1 MATAG
6 LTADNQAPAGLRITE
21 GILMKVTGYETW
33 VVRVPYEEARA
44 PAPQVILRLLTDE
57 GLDGVAYVTPLVP
70 WTIKPI
76 RAAVEEFAQRTV
88 GRDPM
93 AVESINA
100 EFLARIPRPQ
110 FDALARSAAGLVD
123 IALWDLKAKA
133 VQLPLWRLLGASDN
147 KVPTYASWNLWWQ
160 YDIETL
166 ARHAEEAVD
175 KGFRAMKYRLGGVRT
190 REESIART
198 RALRDAVGP
207 DVDLHVDMNWSW
219 TVDKT
224 IAIGRDLEPF
234 GLTWIEDPIPA
245 HEYDGLAQ
253 ISTALQT
260 PICAGET
267 YHEASQFRA
276 LLDRRAVDVVMID
289 LECGGITQ
297 WLKMAALVQSYG
309 VPIAS
314 HMCTEVSAHVI
325 AAVGGQT
332 VEYIPWAVPLF
343 KEVPSVLDGRLVL
356 SERPG
361 LGVELDLAAVKK
373 FEV

>member
-1 MATAG
+1 
-6 LTADNQAPAGLRITE
+6 
-21 GILMKVTGYETW
+21 MKVTGYETW
-33 VVRVPYEEARA
+33 VVRVPYEEVRA
-44 PAPQVILRLLTDE
+44 PAPQIILRLTTDE

-76 RAAVEEFAQRTV
+76 RMAVEEFAQRVV
-88 GRDPM
+88 GQDPM

-100 EFLARIPRPQ
+100 SFLARIPRPQ

-123 IALWDLKAKA
+123 VALWDIKAKA
-133 VQLPLWRLLGASDN
+133 LGQPLWRLLGALDN

-166 ARHAEEAVD
+166 ARHGAEAVE
-175 KGFRAMKYRLGGVRT
+175 KGFRAMKYRLGGVKT

-198 RALRDAVGP
+198 QALRDAVGP
-207 DVDLHVDMNWSW
+207 EVDLLVDMNWSW

-224 IAIGRDLEPF
+224 ISVGRDLERF
-234 GLTWIEDPIPA
+234 GLVWIEDPIPA

-253 ISTALQT
+253 ISAALET

-267 YHEASQFRA
+267 YHEAAQFRA
-276 LLDRRAVDVVMID
+276 LLDRRGVDIAMID

-297 WLKMAALVQSYG
+297 WLKLASIVESYG

-314 HMCTEVSAHVI
+314 HMCTEVSSHVI
-325 AAVGGQT
+325 AAIKGKT
-332 VEYIPWAVPLF
+332 VEYIPWAEPLF
-343 KEVPSVLDGRLVL
+343 KEVPPVVDGMIVL

-373 FEV
+373 FEAD

>member
-1 MATAG
+1 
-6 LTADNQAPAGLRITE
+6 
-21 GILMKVTGYETW
+21 MKVTGYETW

-44 PAPQVILRLLTDE
+44 PAPQVILRLSTDE

-70 WTIKPI
+70 WTIRPI

-88 GRDPM
+88 GRDPL

-123 IALWDLKAKA
+123 VALWDLKAKA
-133 VQLPLWRLLGASDN
+133 LGQPLWRLLGASDN
-147 KVPTYASWNLWWQ
+147 TVPTYASWNLWWQ

-166 ARHAEEAVD
+166 AQHGAQAGE
-175 KGFRAMKYRLGGVRT
+175 KGFRAMKYRLGGVKT
-190 REESIART
+190 REESVART
-198 RALRDAVGP
+198 QALRDAVGP
-207 DVDLHVDMNWSW
+207 HVDLHVDMNWSW

-253 ISTALQT
+253 ISAALQT

-309 VPIAS
+309 VSIAS

-343 KEVPSVLDGRLVL
+343 KEVPPVVDGRLVL

-361 LGVELDLAAVKK
+361 LGVDLDLAAVKK
-373 FEV
+373 FEA